1 MKVKYTF
8 NGSAAVIKKLL
19 SYVSMV
25 GIAYALLMLS
35 ACGGETTVT
44 NTITQTEA
52 QTITQPAQ
60 TVTETITTTTTN
72 TTTSTITIT
81 SQPTSI
87 TTTATETTTSSVVTF
102 GQLAVQG
109 EAYYNSNCT
118 SCHYYTGSSAVSVIS
133 HYGDAQD
140 LLNKIATMPGGY
152 GQPGDQILA
161 YLLVEYDFV
170 PEDTIF
176 NPDTLDQIS
185 LSAP

>member
-1 MKVKYTF
+1 MSRKEFLYC
-8 NGSAAVIKKLL
+8 LL
-19 SYVSMV
+19 VV
-25 GIAYALLMLS
+25 GILSALLMLS
-35 ACGGETTVT
+35 ACAGETIVT
-44 NTITQTEA
+44 NTIIQTET
-52 QTITQPAQ
+52 QTITQPVQ
-60 TVTETITTTTTN
+60 TVTETTTTTTTN
-72 TTTSTITIT
+72 TTTS
-81 SQPTSI
+81 QPTS
-87 TTTATETTTSSVVTF
+87 TTTATQTTTSSIVTF

-118 SCHYYTGSSAVSVIS
+118 RCHYYTGSSAVSMIS

-185 LSAP
+185 LSTP